1 MFLQSLRTAKRV
13 RRKVYP
19 VTWKTWMTQ
28 VSNRLH
34 AHAHFPAQTAG
45 RSCLVTAPLGEEEGG
60 VCVHV
65 HQNNLLRTHGPLEN
79 AWFVWKPMGRMLK
92 WFDGSMC
99 TQKGKCTFSHAHCYI
114 SWFLVFITVLLFL
127 TDRTSKELTALKVYT
142 FGMAKLHWPTY
153 IIWRV
158 PGV

>member
-1 MFLQSLRTAKRV
+1 MEYVPSIITYGQKSTK
-13 RRKVYP
+13 KSISSHME
-19 VTWKTWMTQ
+19 TWMTQ

-92 WFDGSMC
+92 
-99 TQKGKCTFSHAHCYI
+99 
-114 SWFLVFITVLLFL
+114 
-127 TDRTSKELTALKVYT
+127 
-142 FGMAKLHWPTY
+142 
-153 IIWRV
+153 
-158 PGV
+158 